1 LNNISKTKWS
11 QFVFFVRS
19 KGHKKIIAHN
29 TLNNSTVRMTK
40 QIKDIID
47 SVIAESA
54 ANKKIE
60 SDLLPLYIK
69 KYIQKLIQL
78 EILVPLKLD
87 EKAKY
92 LKLFNQNRQKKDKT
106 FLITLITTRSCQL
119 NCPYCFEK
127 GISRKEQLTIETA
140 KKIVLWCQNYL
151 HQHQDCDKLKV
162 VLSGGEPLLNK
173 EVIKYILPKL
183 NHIARE
189 KQLLFELDMIT
200 NGELLDIKT
209 LSFLNRYNMKAVQI
223 TIDGPKEIHDKRR
236 IRKDGKGTFDK
247 IMQNIV
253 MAFHLNLLKK
263 VHLGINF
270 DRQNVHLI
278 PALFD
283 FFAMH
288 HLQQKIELTFNVIFP
303 TINEQ
308 LNQKV
313 SHSHFKKFGLSE
325 IESAHQYLWLCQE
338 AKKRGFNIPPKW
350 QFGPLCPATKIH
362 SVVAEPNGDLLKC
375 RHAVGYKE
383 FIFGNI
389 SSTSEAYDPNYNK
402 FGFLKKCLSK
412 GCPLVP
418 LCSGGCRFQAFLS
431 SGSFS
436 KPYCRS
442 KFIEKVNKGLVQLNF
457 G

>member
-1 LNNISKTKWS
+1 MNNISKTKLKWS
-11 QFVFFVRS
+11 QFVFFVKS
-19 KGHKKIIAHN
+19 SDHKKITARN
-29 TLNNSTVRMTK
+29 TLNNSTVTMTE

-47 SVIAESA
+47 PPINES
-54 ANKKIE
+54 E
-60 SDLLPLYIK
+60 PLPLYIK

-106 FLITLITTRSCQL
+106 FLITLITTSNCQL

-183 NHIARE
+183 SHIARE

-209 LSFLNRYNMKAVQI
+209 LSFLNRYNLESVEI

-253 MAFHLNLLKK
+253 MGFHQNLLKK

-270 DRQNVHLI
+270 DRQNVRLI
-278 PALFD
+278 PTLFD

-288 HLQQKIELTFNVIFP
+288 NLQQKIELTFNAIFP
-303 TINEQ
+303 TISEQ
-308 LNQKV
+308 LNLKV

-325 IESAHQYLWLCQE
+325 IESANQYLWLCRE
-338 AKKRGFNIPPKW
+338 AKKRGFNIPSKW

-362 SVVAEPNGDLLKC
+362 SVAVEPNGDLLKC
-375 RHAVGYKE
+375 RHAVGYKK

-389 SSTSEAYDPNYNK
+389 SYTGEAYDPNYDK

-436 KPYCRS
+436 KPYCKS
-442 KFIEKVNKGLVQLNF
+442 KFIEKVNKGLVKLNF